1 LSNRQKIDSI
11 CSIGPAPFFF
21 PDASFL
27 SQIWIG
33 FRMDYFSSTM
43 RRRVMTAAF
52 ILMFVESS
60 LKISRDAR
68 IDAAIF
74 AL

>member
-1 LSNRQKIDSI
+1 
-11 CSIGPAPFFF
+11 
-21 PDASFL
+21 
-27 SQIWIG
+27 
-33 FRMDYFSSTM
+33 
-43 RRRVMTAAF
+43 MTAAF

-60 LKISRDAR
+60 LKVSRDAR